1 MSYFGESY
9 WGPDYYGSDYWG
21 TVVVPPT
28 PSEFH
33 AYIDARGTTL
43 VGEAFLPRETTLATL
58 ASDPFAVDR
67 RSTTLVPDH
76 DPFGVNPRGTTIVSP

>member
-1 MSYFGESY
+1 MFIY
-9 WGPDYYGSDYWG
+9 WLNNLGMGGGVADADG
-21 TVVVPPT
+21 
-28 PSEFH
+28 FH

-67 RSTTLVPDH
+67 RSTTLVPGH